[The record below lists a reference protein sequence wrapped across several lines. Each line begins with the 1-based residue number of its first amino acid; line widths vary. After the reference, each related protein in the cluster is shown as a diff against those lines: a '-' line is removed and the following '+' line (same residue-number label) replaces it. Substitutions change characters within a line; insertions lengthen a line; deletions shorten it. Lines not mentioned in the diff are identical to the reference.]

1 MRKLINLRAT
11 THRGFSKGIR
21 DYLVKTYNS
30 TETVRHKGE
39 YILRDPSNN
48 KSLGFPHEERERLD
62 IRGLVPPAL
71 LDLNQQSDMIMK
83 EYEHGIMHMAESD
96 PSDEIMKSGV
106 TPTMI
111 RKWKLLDSI
120 HNKDET
126 LYYHLL
132 MNNIKVRINHGDF
145 KFLKS

>member
-1 MRKLINLRAT
+1 MRKLNTIRKT
-11 THRGFSKGIR
+11 IKPRFTKGIR

-39 YILRDPSNN
+39 YILRDPSTN

-71 LDLNQQSDMIMK
+71 LDLDQQSEIIMK

-132 MNNIKVRINHGDF
+132 MNNIKVNMII
-145 KFLKS
+145 FLIQI